1 MDPAAPTAPPD
12 TSQTPL
18 QTGKSGTSALG
29 GSKAISDRLASFMD
43 KRGGETKDKPTL
55 PLPDKK
61 KEPAQNGDGKDKVTD
76 KADANG
82 KDKIDP
88 AKKEAPADGKD
99 KIGTDGLTK
108 EERAQVVE
116 FKKRAEA
123 AETRVKELE
132 TKASDG
138 EATAKELAEL
148 KKLHKDKESDY
159 ERNEREIAAIR
170 VQGSKKY
177 QETIAKP
184 MQMLTDKIE
193 EIAKG
198 CQLDPDA
205 VFNTIGMGDLVKR
218 NAALK
223 EYMDAM
229 DPLTQDTF
237 KQAVNTLLDLEPKA
251 KKIMAE
257 AREVWQA
264 TQLEEKE
271 AAKAADEKRRET
283 YLKASD
289 AVWDEMTSR
298 IPALA
303 DPEIAKQ
310 VRAKADNFDIAKAE
324 PDLQA
329 FAAQSAYAIKHMQAA
344 IDSRDVEIAQLKES
358 VKRLGGE
365 RLGPG
370 DGAPG
375 KQEDTRKLEGATSGD
390 RFRQWST
397 GRGR

>member
-1 MDPAAPTAPPD
+1 MDPAAPTTPPD

-271 AAKAADEKRRET
+271 AKELEAQQKRDTYKKA
-283 YLKASD
+283 D
-289 AVWDEMTSR
+289 AEVWKLMQER
-298 IPALA
+298 LPALNN
-303 DPEIAKQ
+303 PEIAKRIDE
-310 VRAKADNFDIAKAE
+310 RAANFDLYSAPEDIVAM
-324 PDLQA
+324 
-329 FAAQSAYAIKHMQAA
+329 AARSAYAVGEMQSLLDTQAE
-344 IDSRDVEIAQLKES
+344 EIAQLKES